1 MDPTMN
7 SPMDPSMNPSRPL
20 GADELRALAVRRLRA
35 KRELATHAVAYV
47 LVNTMLVVIWFMTG
61 GDYFFWPVFPM
72 LGWGIGLVFHAWDVL
87 APAPSENRIQA
98 EMDALRR
105 R

>member
-1 MDPTMN
+1 
-7 SPMDPSMNPSRPL
+7 MDPSLNPS
-20 GADELRALAVRRLRA
+20 ADRSTPPGPDDLRALAVRCLRA

-47 LVNTMLVVIWFMTG
+47 LVNAMLVVFWFITG
-61 GDYFFWPVFPM
+61 ASFFWPVFSI

-87 APAPSENRIQA
+87 APGPSEARIQA